1 MNAKKI
7 GFTALV
13 SFISAFAAIAVF
25 NYFGLNRQQVKI
37 NEANNIPARLAA
49 YIAPTGGYSNQPVDF
64 RFAAAA
70 STPCVVHIKS
80 TYKAERTSLR
90 GNQLQDPFGNGF
102 FQFFQGPN
110 PFQQQQ
116 QPQVATGSGV
126 IVSKDGY
133 IVTNNHV
140 VDEANEIEVVL
151 NNNKTYKAK
160 VIGKDP
166 DTDIALVKI
175 EGASDLPSIQFANS
189 DSVMVGEWVLAV
201 GNPFNLSSTVT
212 AGIVSAKG
220 RNINLHG
227 EDEANGTST
236 AIESF
241 IQTDAAVNPG
251 NSGGALVNMN
261 GDLVGINTAIASPTG
276 SYAGYSFAVPSNI
289 VRKVILDLE
298 KYGISQRGF
307 LGVTIRTMDDAS
319 AKEVNFD
326 KPYGVFVESVNKGS
340 ASEDA
345 GLKHKDVITKINGFA
360 VNSSPELQ
368 EQVAQYRPGDKI
380 TVEYIR
386 DGKTETTTVTLKN
399 KYNSTASVDN
409 TKDVLNA
416 LGIKVENL
424 TDAEKRNLGVAGGV
438 KITDMKD
445 GKLSQFT
452 DIKKGF
458 VITQIDDEAVNNA
471 QDFTNIM
478 KDKSGK
484 VLLEG
489 IYPNRPMSYLYAF
502 KM

>member
-7 GFTALV
+7 GFTAFV
-13 SFISAFAAIAVF
+13 SFISAFAAILVF
-25 NYFGLNRQQVKI
+25 NYLGINRQQIKI
-37 NEANNIPARLAA
+37 NEPIIPARLAA
-49 YIAPTGGYSNQPVDF
+49 YIAPAGGYQNQPVDF
-64 RFAAAA
+64 RYAAAI

-80 TYKAERTSLR
+80 TFKAERTSLR
-90 GNQLQDPFGNGF
+90 GGQQQDPFGNGF
-102 FQFFQGPN
+102 FQFFGGTN
-110 PFQQQQ
+110 PYQQQME
-116 QPQVATGSGV
+116 PEVASGSGV

-140 VDEANEIEVVL
+140 VDNATDIEVVL
-151 NNNKTYKAK
+151 NDNKTYKAK

-166 DTDIALVKI
+166 DTDIALLKI
-175 EGASDLPSIQFANS
+175 DGSDDLPYIQFANS
-189 DSVMVGEWVLAV
+189 DSVDVGEWVLAV

-251 NSGGALVNMN
+251 NSGGALVNLN
-261 GDLVGINTAIASPTG
+261 GALVGINTAIASPTG

-289 VRKVILDLE
+289 VKKVVLDLE

-307 LGVTIRTMDDAS
+307 LGITIRTMDDAT

-326 KPYGVFVESVNKGS
+326 KPYGVYVEGVNKGS
-340 ASEDA
+340 ASEEG
-345 GLKHKDVITKINGFA
+345 GLKHNDVITRINGFP

-368 EQVAQYRPGDKI
+368 AQVEMYRPGDKI
-380 TVEYIR
+380 TVEFIR
-386 DGKTETTTVTLKN
+386 DGKTETATVTLKN
-399 KYNSTASVDN
+399 KYNSIATVDN
-409 TKDVLNA
+409 SLDVLNA
-416 LGIKVENL
+416 LGIKIENL
-424 TDAEKRNLGVAGGV
+424 TDAEKRDLGLQGGV
-438 KITDMKD
+438 RIADVKG
-445 GKLSQFT
+445 GKLSEFT
-452 DIKKGF
+452 DIRKGF
-458 VITQIDDEAVNNA
+458 VVTQIDDQAVNNTE
-471 QDFTNIM
+471 DFLNIM
-478 KDKSGK
+478 KDKTGK

-489 IYPNRPMSYLYAF
+489 VYPNKPESYLYAF